1 VHTPSAVHLA
11 CPTALGARTSG
22 SFFNIATACQL
33 SSYVN
38 LLGWIKNFQDC
49 LAQRKSGVDEYVE
62 NSGATDQVELQ

>member
-1 VHTPSAVHLA
+1 
-11 CPTALGARTSG
+11 
-22 SFFNIATACQL
+22 L